1 MLFKN
6 LIGHQAIQQQLL
18 NLEAH
23 NRLSHTIL
31 FIGREGCGALP
42 LAVGFGQYL
51 VSKPI
56 EKTKK
61 PVEAADLFGGFSA
74 IPGET
79 TEADPNPQNESLE
92 HKAEALLH
100 PDLHFSY
107 PVVPR
112 KPGATPVSTDY
123 IQEWRKFYQETPYG
137 NAFEWIQTIQ
147 KENKQGNITAEECND
162 IIRKLS
168 LKAYESRFKV
178 LVMWMPEYLGKEG
191 NKLLKLLEE
200 PPEDTVFL
208 LVAENED
215 QVLPTIVSRSQVIR
229 VPPYE
234 IADIENA
241 LVSQY
246 KLSGQEAR
254 QIALISDGN
263 YREALQLMEHEQE
276 DWNEILKEWLNA
288 CLLKTASH
296 LRFDMQTKSVARLA
310 ELGREKQKQVLLY
323 LLQLIEQAI
332 RIRIMGADKITL
344 PEKEMEFTL
353 KLNKIAGINT
363 QRAMVQELENA
374 IYYIERN
381 ANAKMLF
388 QGLTLKLRSI
398 VLEKTIVLSN

>member
-1 MLFKN
+1 M
-6 LIGHQAIQQQLL
+6 
-18 NLEAH
+18 
-23 NRLSHTIL
+23 
-31 FIGREGCGALP
+31 P
-42 LAVGFGQYL
+42 LAIGFGQYL

-61 PVEAADLFGGFSA
+61 AAPVADLFGGFTA
-74 IPGET
+74 LPEEET
-79 TEADPNPQNESLE
+79 MAGSDPNPQSESVE

-112 KPGATPVSTDY
+112 KPGDKPVSTDY
-123 IQEWRKFYQETPYG
+123 IAEFRKFYQQTPYG
-137 NAFEWIQTIQ
+137 NAFDWIQTIQ

-215 QVLPTIVSRSQVIR
+215 HVLPTIVSRSQVIR
-229 VPPYE
+229 VPPLEMPE
-234 IADIENA
+234 IEEA
-241 LVSQY
+241 LVTKHEVSAN
-246 KLSGQEAR
+246 EAR

-263 YREALQLMEHEQE
+263 FREALQLMEHEQE
-276 DWNEILKEWLNA
+276 DWNEVLKEWLNA
-288 CLLKTASH
+288 CLLKTAAH
-296 LRFDMQTKSVARLA
+296 LRFDMQSKSIARLA

-323 LLQLIEQAI
+323 FLQLIEQAI
-332 RIRIMGADKITL
+332 RIRIMGEEQVNL
-344 PEKEMEFTL
+344 PQKEHEFTL